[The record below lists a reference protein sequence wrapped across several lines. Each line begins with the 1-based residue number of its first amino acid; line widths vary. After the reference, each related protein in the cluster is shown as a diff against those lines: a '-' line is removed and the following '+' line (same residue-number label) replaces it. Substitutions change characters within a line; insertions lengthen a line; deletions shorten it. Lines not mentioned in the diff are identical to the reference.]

1 MNETDYFDDEVD
13 DALDAIMLARLA
25 GGDAPEMD
33 IDAYRLLVSDV
44 APPTDSQIEAFAD
57 YVAAAH
63 SWYKH
68 LPMQPPGVDF
78 HFYIDPNAGMDHLVH
93 ASGEVT
99 VRARTP
105 DTESF
110 HYSWMTTADYRERFG
125 CLAFSCAAGSSVF
138 GTDLVGEE
146 TVLVDSNTLH
156 PMLQVDRDSTMRP
169 PKQILETGT
178 CSLTALVHPRA
189 TASVVAMRLTSQMR
203 KPPVAPA
210 VKDVIWDVIKGLW
223 DRQQDRV
230 VDDEDRVETMAAN
243 PEWEVLIQQQRA
255 RHRQVMIEA
264 MRRMR
269 SVAFPQEM
277 RSDTNEGDGNEER

>member
-1 MNETDYFDDEVD
+1 MNETDDFDDEAE
-13 DALDAIMLARLA
+13 DALDAVMLARLA
-25 GGDAPEMD
+25 GGDAHEMD
-33 IDAYRLLVSDV
+33 IDAYRALAGAV
-44 APPTDSQIEAFAD
+44 AAPTDSQIEAFAD
-57 YVAAAH
+57 YVASAH

-68 LPMQPPGVDF
+68 LPLQPPGVA
-78 HFYIDPNAGMDHLVH
+78 FYFYLDPNAGMDHLIH

-110 HYSWMTTADYRERFG
+110 HYGWMTTADYRERFG

-156 PMLQVDRDSTMRP
+156 PVLQVDRDSTMRP
-169 PKQILETGT
+169 PKQILDAGT

-189 TASVVAMRLTSQMR
+189 TGSLVAMRLAAPMR
-203 KPPVAPA
+203 KHRVMPA
-210 VKDVIWDVIKGLW
+210 VNDEIWDAIKRLW
-223 DRQQDRV
+223 DRQQDRAA
-230 VDDEDRVETMAAN
+230 DEEGRIEAMAAN
-243 PEWEVLIQQQRA
+243 PEWAALVQQQRA
-255 RHRQVMIEA
+255 QHRQAMIDA

-269 SVAFPQEM
+269 GALFPRENPQ
-277 RSDTNEGDGNEER
+277 

>member
-1 MNETDYFDDEVD
+1 MNETDDFDDEAE

-33 IDAYRLLVSDV
+33 IDAYRALADAVAVPSDR
-44 APPTDSQIEAFAD
+44 QIEAFAD
-57 YVAAAH
+57 FVASAH

-68 LPMQPPGVDF
+68 LPLQPPGVAF
-78 HFYIDPNAGMDHLVH
+78 HFYLDPNAGMDQLVH

-99 VRARTP
+99 VRTRTP

-110 HYSWMTTADYRERFG
+110 HYGWMTTADYRERFG

-156 PMLQVDRDSTMRP
+156 PVLQVDRDSTMRP
-169 PKQILETGT
+169 PKQILDAGT

-189 TASVVAMRLTSQMR
+189 TGSLVAMRLASRER
-203 KPPVAPA
+203 KRPMAPG
-210 VKDVIWDVIKGLW
+210 VNDEIWDAIKGLW
-223 DRQQDRV
+223 ERQQGRAADE
-230 VDDEDRVETMAAN
+230 EDRIEAMAAN
-243 PEWEVLIQQQRA
+243 PEWAALVQQQRA
-255 RHRQVMIEA
+255 QHRQAMIDA

-269 SVAFPQEM
+269 SMVFPHEYPQ
-277 RSDTNEGDGNEER
+277 

>member
-1 MNETDYFDDEVD
+1 MNETDDFDDEVE
-13 DALDAIMLARLA
+13 DALDAVMLARLA
-25 GGDAPEMD
+25 GGDAPEMN
-33 IDAYRLLVSDV
+33 IDAYRALVGAV
-44 APPTDSQIEAFAD
+44 AAPTDSQIEAFAD
-57 YVAAAH
+57 YVASAH

-68 LPMQPPGVDF
+68 LPLLPPGVAF
-78 HFYIDPNAGMDHLVH
+78 HFYLDPNAGMDQLVH

-110 HYSWMTTADYRERFG
+110 HYGWMTTADYRERFG

-156 PMLQVDRDSTMRP
+156 PVLQVDRDSTKRP
-169 PKQILETGT
+169 PKRILDAGT

-189 TASVVAMRLTSQMR
+189 TGSLVAMRLAAPMR
-203 KPPVAPA
+203 KHRVAPA
-210 VKDVIWDVIKGLW
+210 VKDEIWGAIKGLW
-223 DRQQDRV
+223 DRQQDKT
-230 VDDEDRVETMAAN
+230 VDEEDRIEAMVAN
-243 PEWEVLIQQQRA
+243 PEWVALVQQQRA
-255 RHRQVMIEA
+255 RHRQAMIDA

-269 SVAFPQEM
+269 RMVFPHENPQ
-277 RSDTNEGDGNEER
+277 

>member
-33 IDAYRLLVSDV
+33 IGAYRLLVSDV
-44 APPTDSQIEAFAD
+44 APPIDSQIEAFAD
-57 YVAAAH
+57 YVAGAR
-63 SWYKH
+63 SWFKH
-68 LPMQPPGVDF
+68 LPLQPPGAEF

-138 GTDLVGEE
+138 GTDQVGEE
-146 TVLVDSNTLH
+146 IVLADSNSLN
-156 PMLQVDRDSTMRP
+156 PVLQVDRNSAMRP
-169 PKQILETGT
+169 PKQILDAGT
-178 CSLTALVHPRA
+178 CSLTALIHPRA
-189 TASVVAMRLTSQMR
+189 TASLVAMRLASRMR
-203 KPPVAPA
+203 KPPAAPT
-210 VKDVIWDVIKGLW
+210 VKDKIWDAIKGLW
-223 DRQQDRV
+223 GRQQDSV
-230 VDDEDRVETMAAN
+230 VDEEDRIEAMAAN
-243 PEWEVLIQQQRA
+243 LEWTALIQQQRA
-255 RHRQVMIEA
+255 RHRQTMIEA

-269 SVAFPQEM
+269 SGVFPY
-277 RSDTNEGDGNEER
+277 GNL

>member
-1 MNETDYFDDEVD
+1 MNETDYFDDEVEN
-13 DALDAIMLARLA
+13 ALDAVMLARLA

-33 IDAYRLLVSDV
+33 IDAYRLLIAAA
-44 APPTDSQIEAFAD
+44 APPTDRQIDAFAD
-57 YVAAAH
+57 YVASAH

-68 LPMQPPGVDF
+68 LPLQPPGVEF

-99 VRARTP
+99 ARARTP

-146 TVLVDSNTLH
+146 TVLVDGNSLH
-156 PMLQVDRDSTMRP
+156 PVLQVGRASAMRP
-169 PKQILETGT
+169 PKQILGAGT

-189 TASVVAMRLTSQMR
+189 TASLVAMRLASQAR
-203 KPPVAPA
+203 KPSTAPA
-210 VKDVIWDVIKGLW
+210 VMDEIWEAIKGMW
-223 DRQQDRV
+223 DGQQDIA
-230 VDDEDRVETMAAN
+230 VDNEDRIEAMAAH
-243 PEWEVLIQQQRA
+243 PELAALVQQQRA
-255 RHRQVMIEA
+255 WHRQEMIEA

-269 SVAFPQEM
+269 GVAFPHGGAQ
-277 RSDTNEGDGNEER
+277 